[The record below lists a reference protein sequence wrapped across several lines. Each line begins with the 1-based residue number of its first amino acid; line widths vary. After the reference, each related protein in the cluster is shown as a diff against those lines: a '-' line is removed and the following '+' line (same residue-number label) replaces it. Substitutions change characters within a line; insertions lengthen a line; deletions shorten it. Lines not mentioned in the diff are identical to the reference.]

1 MNSRQPPYRTAR
13 PGTEGQASESPV
25 REAVRCRGTD
35 LRAEATARRWDE
47 RPLLGPWRMGDR
59 PFQRCLVGGT
69 FDRFHAGH
77 RLLLKTAQRQAQ
89 CVEIHVVDDAM
100 ADQKA
105 PNIQSLDERM
115 RVLQGFIDA
124 QSMNASLHELSD
136 VHGPAPT
143 HPTADAIVATPETE
157 GQCHLINERRV
168 EAGLPPLEVLLVEH
182 ALTMA
187 GDWLSSSLIRRG
199 SVDTEG
205 HPWFEAAWSNRT
217 LRMTGALD
225 SELKTPMGVLY
236 EGPEAAPDVAL
247 SRALEEMDLS
257 HAPLVAVGDVTVQTF
272 LQMGV
277 TPDLALIDGQTKRTP
292 LASEDC
298 VDPSPFA
305 HRQQVVNPPGVL
317 TPALKEALS
326 AAFSTSESSLI
337 VVEGEEDLAPL
348 FAHLLAPLGAVVV
361 YGQPGRGAVVQVTS
375 LQVKERCRSLL
386 VLFEVV

>member
-1 MNSRQPPYRTAR
+1 
-13 PGTEGQASESPV
+13 
-25 REAVRCRGTD
+25 
-35 LRAEATARRWDE
+35 
-47 RPLLGPWRMGDR
+47 
-59 PFQRCLVGGT
+59 
-69 FDRFHAGH
+69 
-77 RLLLKTAQRQAQ
+77 
-89 CVEIHVVDDAM
+89 M